1 MQMILAGLPPHH
13 VEMPSDCG
21 LYPCPIM
28 GVITSFNPV
37 FTMPTP
43 HGLQCRPMTAED
55 VSQVLALQHTCY
67 QPEFHEPVQA
77 FDSKLRSSPDTCWV
91 ISTRAASI
99 AAYLVCLPVARAN
112 YPTLRAPSWQP
123 VADADE
129 LYVHDMAISP
139 DLRGQGA
146 AHLLLQQATTHAALV
161 GLSRLSLIAV
171 QDSTTF
177 WAHLGFTPQTVTSLA
192 LQHKLASFGAEATLM
207 TRQL

>member
-1 MQMILAGLPPHH
+1 MGCNGYRTKTMQMILAGLPPHH

-28 GVITSFNPV
+28 GVITSLNPV

-55 VSQVLALQHTCY
+55 VPQVLALQHTCY

-99 AAYLVCLPVARAN
+99 AAYLVPRCEPQAGNPLLMLMSCMCTTWRSRPTCVARVPHICCCN
-112 YPTLRAPSWQP
+112 KPRPTPHSSA
-123 VADADE
+123 
-129 LYVHDMAISP
+129 
-139 DLRGQGA
+139 
-146 AHLLLQQATTHAALV
+146 
-161 GLSRLSLIAV
+161 
-171 QDSTTF
+171 
-177 WAHLGFTPQTVTSLA
+177 
-192 LQHKLASFGAEATLM
+192 
-207 TRQL
+207 